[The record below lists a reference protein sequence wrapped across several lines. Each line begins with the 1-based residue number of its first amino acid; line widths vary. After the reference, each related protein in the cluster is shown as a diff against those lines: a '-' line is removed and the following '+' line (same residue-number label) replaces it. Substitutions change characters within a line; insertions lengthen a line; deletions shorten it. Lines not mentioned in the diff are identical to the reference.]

1 MNYSKIIA
9 GTMTWGVWGKK
20 LSKTEMIKRIN
31 HCIENGITAFDHAD
45 IYGDYTTEAEFGSAF
60 AESGANRSSLQFISK
75 CGIQYL
81 GKTRHYNKV
90 KHYDYSKAYIIAS
103 AEASLKHLKTE
114 YLDLL
119 LLHRPSPLMEA
130 EVIAEA
136 FSQLKKQGKVRAF
149 GVSNF
154 TPSQMDLIRKE
165 TEVSANQIEFSLTQ
179 HTAIHDGTLDYLTT
193 NNIQAMAWS
202 PLGTVFK
209 EDTEQIRR
217 IRKQLDELTHKYNA
231 TEDQLLLAWLLKH
244 PAAIHPVIG
253 TTNLDRMTNAAK
265 TVAID
270 LDLED
275 WFLILVSCQG
285 HKVP

>member
-1 MNYSKIIA
+1 VNYSKIIA

-136 FSQLKKQGKVRAF
+136 FSQLKEQGKVNTF

-179 HTAIHDGTLDYLTT
+179 HTAMHDGTLDYLTT
-193 NNIQAMAWS
+193 ENIQAMAWS

-209 EDTEQIRR
+209 KDTEQIRR

-231 TEDQLLLAWLLKH
+231 TEAQLLLAWLLKH
-244 PAAIHPVIG
+244 PADIHPVIG
-253 TTNLDRMTNAAK
+253 TTNLDRITNAAK
-265 TVAID
+265 TMAID

-275 WFLILVSCQG
+275 WFLILVACQG
-285 HKVP
+285 HKVS